1 MPIWP
6 FRRRRESTAFLGLG
20 ANLGDR
26 LDTIRSALVHLD
38 EHDRIVV
45 EVVSGVYE
53 TEPVVDEEAVA
64 DQPPYLNCA
73 VRVTTTLD
81 PHALKRATQEIE
93 SVHGRDRAREER
105 WGPRTLDID
114 LLLYEHETIDDPDL
128 VIPHPQL
135 TERAFVL
142 VPLAEVLP
150 PGATLPDGT
159 SVASRL
165 AKLAP
170 ITGVEFHVRLVEGP
184 GTEAEP
190 MRRRP
195 PGPPGGPP
203 RLGERRGGP
212 GRDLPTRRDR
222 GAGRDDG

>member
-1 MPIWP
+1 MPLWP

-20 ANLGDR
+20 TNVGER
-26 LDTIRSALVHLD
+26 LDTIRSALVDLD
-38 EHDRIVV
+38 EHGEIVV
-45 EVVSGVYE
+45 EEVSGIYE
-53 TEPVVDEEAVA
+53 TAPVVDEEAPA

-81 PHALKRATQEIE
+81 PGALKRATQEIE
-93 SVHGRDRAREER
+93 AVHGRDRTREER

-114 LLLYEHETIDDPDL
+114 LLLYEHETVDDPDL
-128 VIPHPQL
+128 VIPHPRM

-142 VPLAEVLP
+142 VPLAEVMP

-159 SVASRL
+159 SLASHL

-170 ITGVEFHVRLVEGP
+170 ITGVELHVRLMEGP
-184 GTEAEP
+184 GSTSELLT
-190 MRRRP
+190 RRP
-195 PGPPGGPP
+195 PGPPGGAP

-212 GRDLPTRRDR
+212 GLGPPTRRDR
-222 GAGRDDG
+222 SDGPR